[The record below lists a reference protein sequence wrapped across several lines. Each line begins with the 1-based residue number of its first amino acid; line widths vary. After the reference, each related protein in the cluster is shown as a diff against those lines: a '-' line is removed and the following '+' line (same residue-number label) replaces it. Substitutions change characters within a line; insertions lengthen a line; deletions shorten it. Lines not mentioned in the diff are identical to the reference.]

1 MMTGHNGY
9 PPPPTILVVD
19 DAAQIREFV
28 ADYVL
33 RPSGYHVLMADNG
46 EQGLVL
52 AEQNQPDLIV
62 SDIKMPG
69 MSGID
74 LARAVKSRL
83 PDTPIIL
90 ITAEG
95 SEQIAQQAL
104 RVGAT
109 DYFVKPFDPEEMLF
123 AIQRALANKPT
134 APAPASPSP
143 TSPPW
148 TEIVEALDEGVLMVD
163 AENKI
168 VVMNRAARRA
178 FGIENEVVTGRP
190 LAEVVKQPDLDA
202 MLANNAQ
209 ASELTLERER
219 VWGAHLLPIAGNSRL
234 TVLRDVTPFKNAR
247 RARADFVATIA
258 HDLRSP
264 LTAILGYVSLMDRL
278 GPLTDQQIG
287 LVRQITGSVNTMSAL
302 LTDLL
307 ELSKLEVG
315 DEAPRETVLVGN
327 LLHRVV
333 DEHHFAAEAK
343 QLTLKAQLPPSVL
356 PLEGQALRLRRM
368 VGNLIEN
375 AIKYTPAGGTI
386 TVSAQAQEGFIEIV
400 VTDTGI
406 GIPFED
412 QANIFAK
419 FFRAGNARDLPGTG
433 LGLSIVKSIVDQHHG
448 RIWVDSQPGQGTR
461 FFILLPQRK
470 NQPLVNP

>member
-1 MMTGHNGY
+1 MMTGHNGS
-9 PPPPTILVVD
+9 PLSPTILVVD

-33 RPSGYHVLMADNG
+33 RPSGYQVLMADSG
-46 EQGLVL
+46 EQGLAI

-74 LARAVKSRL
+74 LARAIKARFPNL
-83 PDTPIIL
+83 PVIL

-104 RVGAT
+104 RVGAS
-109 DYFVKPFDPEEMLF
+109 DYFIKPFDPEEMLF
-123 AIQRALANKPT
+123 AIQRALANKST
-134 APAPASPSP
+134 APAPASPSANQ
-143 TSPPW
+143 PPW
-148 TEIVEALDEGVLMVD
+148 AEIVEALEEGVLMVD

-168 VVMNRAARRA
+168 VVMNRTARRA
-178 FGIENEVVTGRP
+178 FGVEHETVTGRP
-190 LAEVVKQPDLDA
+190 LAAVVKQPDLDA

-209 ASELTLERER
+209 TSELTLERER
-219 VWGAHLLPIAGNSRL
+219 VWGAQLLPMTGNSRL

-264 LTAILGYVSLMDRL
+264 LTAILGYVSLIDRL
-278 GPLTDQQIG
+278 GPLTDQQTG
-287 LVRQITGSVNTMSAL
+287 LIRQITGSVNTMSAL

-307 ELSKLEVG
+307 ELSKIEAQEEV
-315 DEAPRETVLVGN
+315 PRETVLVGN

-333 DEHHFAAEAK
+333 DEYRFAAEAK
-343 QLTLKAQLPPSVL
+343 QLTLKADLPPSVL
-356 PLEGQALRLRRM
+356 PLDGQALRLRRM
-368 VGNLIEN
+368 IGNLLEN
-375 AIKYTPAGGTI
+375 AIKYTPAGGAI
-386 TVSAQAQEGFIEIV
+386 TVSAKAQEGFIEIV
-400 VTDTGI
+400 VADTGI
-406 GIPFED
+406 GIPLAD
-412 QANIFAK
+412 QDNIFAK

-433 LGLSIVKSIVDQHHG
+433 LGLSIVKSIVDQHQG
-448 RIWVDSQPGQGTR
+448 RIWVDSKPGQGTK
-461 FFILLPQRK
+461 FLILLPQHK
-470 NQPLVNP
+470 AQPNP